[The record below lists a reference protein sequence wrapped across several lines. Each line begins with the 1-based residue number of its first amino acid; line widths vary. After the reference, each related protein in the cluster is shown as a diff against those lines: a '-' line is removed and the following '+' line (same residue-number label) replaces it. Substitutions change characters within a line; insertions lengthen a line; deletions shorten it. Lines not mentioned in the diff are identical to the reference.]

1 MPNMVHVRAPQ
12 PLARAQMTK
21 NAEQAHET
29 IGPMPRVC
37 SSLAMVTMV
46 IEVALARAMVIG
58 VVVVEMAL
66 EVVVGTGRRLGKS
79 GEISGR

>member
-1 MPNMVHVRAPQ
+1 
-12 PLARAQMTK
+12 
-21 NAEQAHET
+21 
-29 IGPMPRVC
+29 MPRVC

-46 IEVALARAMVIG
+46 IEVALARAMVIGVVVVEIIVIEVTLAGAMVIG